1 MKKILITVTLIIALV
16 SIACQSTHIAANI
29 NPQRGK
35 SNLDQIKS
43 STLLFVVESIQS
55 TGVALGYGMGTL
67 VQYQGELFVV
77 THNHWGDM
85 LQDTNVVE
93 IRNAQGKMIRPMF
106 ASEFKS
112 LIFYQDA
119 GTMVLRAPDGLA
131 DNLTPA
137 RLDGATHLK
146 KGDIVQVAHRNYP
159 NRDKVEIL
167 DAVIEEINVFMGEP
181 VYTLRTPDGQTF
193 HPGDSGGGVWHN
205 GKLIANT
212 WTVLA
217 TYSEIDAA
225 GNLDP
230 TSETLTNLSHAAII
244 PDGFK

>member
-1 MKKILITVTLIIALV
+1 MKKIWIAFTLIIALV
-16 SIACQSTHIAANI
+16 SIACQSTHIAASVSPHI
-29 NPQRGK
+29 EKP
-35 SNLDQIKS
+35 NLDLIKN

-67 VQYQGELFVV
+67 VQYQGELFMVS
-77 THNHWGDM
+77 HNHWGVM
-85 LQDTNVVE
+85 LQDTNIVE
-93 IRNAQGKMIRPMF
+93 IRDAQGKMIRQMY
-106 ASEFKS
+106 ASEFKN
-112 LIFYQDA
+112 LIIYQDA

-131 DNLTPA
+131 DSLTPA
-137 RLDGATHLK
+137 RLDGAIHLK

-167 DAVIEEINVFMGEP
+167 DAVVEDISVFMGEP
-181 VYTLRTPDGQTF
+181 VYTLRTPDGQTL

-217 TYSEIDAA
+217 TYSNIDAA

-230 TSETLTNLSHAAII
+230 ASETLTNLGHAAII
-244 PDGFK
+244 PDRFK